1 MEAHSIAN
9 DCMTEAI
16 TIEQKEINYHTSPS
30 QAQAAATEF
39 LLDHVGNQLIAGR
52 PHLMVSTD
60 GAVWV
65 IPIQLTYIHTG
76 ALGIVGVVA
85 IDDETGQ
92 VTASTP
98 LTQIKSESRKLR
110 EQYEPVVSQRFLTF
124 LNKPRSET
132 RSIPLL
138 GNRR

>member
-9 DCMTEAI
+9 DCMTEVM
-16 TIEQKEINYHTSPS
+16 TIEQKEANYYTSPS
-30 QAQAAATEF
+30 QAQSAATEF

-52 PHLMVSTD
+52 PHLMVSTG

-76 ALGIVGVVA
+76 PLGIVGVVA
-85 IDDETGQ
+85 VDDESGQ

-98 LTQIKSESRKLR
+98 LAQIKLESRKLR
-110 EQYEPVVSQRFLTF
+110 EQHEPVVSQQFQTF
-124 LNKPRSET
+124 LNEQRSEYKV
-132 RSIPLL
+132 
-138 GNRR
+138 